1 MESGAP
7 PGGPAADDES
17 RLWSYATQGWVS
29 AAPTVA
35 DGVVYVGSND
45 HRVYALDAATGN
57 ELWSY
62 DTGEVVVSVP
72 TVADGVIYVGSNDNH
87 LHALD
92 ADTGGKLWELRHR
105 LLGAVLARRQ
115 RRQGLFG
122 CPSQWQQSGR
132 RPGHNVGRRGL
143 DRPGATRL

>member
-1 MESGAP
+1 M
-7 PGGPAADDES
+7 
-17 RLWSYATQGWVS
+17 S

-57 ELWSY
+57 ELWSFA
-62 DTGEVVVSVP
+62 TGEVVVSVP
-72 TVADGVIYVGSNDNH
+72 TVVDGVVYVGSNDNH

-92 ADTGGKLWELRHR
+92 ADTGEKLWSYDTGSWVQYSPAVSGGKVY
-105 LLGAVLARRQ
+105 LGARVDGNNRVVALDAQVR
-115 RRQGLFG
+115 L
-122 CPSQWQQSGR
+122 
-132 RPGHNVGRRGL
+132 RGL